1 MASNP
6 MQTSIAGMSEK
17 PRRLRVAIAG
27 LGVGSTQVIPA
38 MEKMPEVQL
47 VAAADLRKEALEA
60 FRAKYHGRVYDSVEK
75 LCSDPEVDAVWI
87 STPNQFHCEHVILAA
102 ERHKHIVVEKP
113 MALSLEE
120 CEKMVAAAEKNNVKL
135 LCGHTQSFNPAIR
148 AMRQVIQS
156 GELGRLCAVHSWMYT
171 DWMLRPRMPQE
182 LDLKLGGGVVY
193 RQGPHQID
201 MVRLLGGGMVK
212 SVRGMTGQWMKE
224 RPAPGYYCA
233 YLEFEDGTP
242 ATVVYNGYGY
252 FDTSELTW
260 GIGERHYSQEERV
273 RIRKE
278 LRGGEIDEEKAKEA
292 MRFGAERAGEF
303 VHGAAPREERVR
315 RGLPGG
321 GHFFGITVATCERG
335 DIRQSTNG
343 IYVYSDEGVK
353 EIAVAG
359 GSAARNSELQELYEA
374 AMQDRPV
381 CHDGRWGMATLE
393 ICLAIMQSAR
403 ERREIILTHQGP
415 THE

>member
-1 MASNP
+1 MASRP
-6 MQTSIAGMSEK
+6 MPSSGIEMAEK
-17 PRRLRVAIAG
+17 QRTLGVAIAG

-38 MEKMPEVQL
+38 MEKMAGIKL
-47 VAAADLRKEALEA
+47 VAAADLRRDALEA

-102 ERHKHIVVEKP
+102 EHRKHIVVEKP
-113 MALSLEE
+113 MALSIEE
-120 CEKMVAAAEKNNVKL
+120 CEKMVAAAEKNNVQL

-156 GELGRLCAVHSWMYT
+156 GELGRLCAIQSWMST

-193 RQGPHQID
+193 RQGPHQVDI
-201 MVRLLGGGMVK
+201 VRLLGGGVVK

-233 YLEFEDGTP
+233 YLEFADGTP
-242 ATVVYNGYGY
+242 ATLVYNGYGY

-260 GIGERHYSQEERV
+260 GIGERHYTPEERA

-278 LRGGEIDEEKAKEA
+278 LRGGAIDEEKAKEA
-292 MRFGAERAGEF
+292 MRFGGERTGEF
-303 VHGAAPREERVR
+303 AHGAAQQGEQVR

-335 DIRQSTNG
+335 DIRQSANG
-343 IYVYSDEGVK
+343 IYIYSDEGVR
-353 EIAVAG
+353 EIPVAG
-359 GSAARNSELQELYEA
+359 RSASRNSELQELYEA
-374 AMQDRPV
+374 VTQGRPV
-381 CHDGRWGMATLE
+381 YHDGRWGMATLE
-393 ICLAIMQSAR
+393 VCLAVMQSAR
-403 ERREIILTHQGP
+403 DRREILLSHQSP